1 MKTVAIR
8 RAGAAAVALAA
19 VVGIAGCTGG
29 DDKAAEAPAKAPAKA
44 KLQSREAATEALTT
58 AFSKTSEAKSARVY
72 MTMTLPGPA
81 AVGSM
86 EMDGVLGWNPGA
98 MDLTVTRESFEENP
112 SAPGEARMIMQ
123 DGVMYLDM
131 GADAAAGMDGKRWM
145 KLDMAALAEQSG
157 DKDLQ
162 KQLTGGLDNLNQ
174 DPAAQLAILL
184 DSPNLKHVGSE
195 KIGDVDTEHYEGSLT
210 VAEMLEAN
218 SSLDVLT
225 PEQRE
230 ELLGSVEQS
239 GIENYDIE
247 VWVDGDGYPARM
259 NMGMDT
265 PEGVIAMTAEYSD
278 YGAEIAVETPPAD
291 QTVDL
296 AEMLAELGAAME
308 ESTGGAGV

>member
-29 DDKAAEAPAKAPAKA
+29 DDKAAEAPAKA
-44 KLQSREAATEALTT
+44 KLQSREAATEALTA
-58 AFSKTSEAKSARVY
+58 AFSKTSEAKSAKVY

-81 AVGSM
+81 AAGSM
-86 EMDGVLGWNPGA
+86 EMEGVLGWNPGA
-98 MDLTVTRESFEENP
+98 MDMTVKGESFQQNP
-112 SAPGEARMIMQ
+112 SAPGEMRMIMQ

-131 GADAAAGMDGKRWM
+131 GADAAADMDGKRWM
-145 KLDMAALAEQSG
+145 KLDTAALAEQSG
-157 DKDLQ
+157 DKELQ
-162 KQLTGGLDNLNQ
+162 KQLTGGLDNMNQ

-195 KIGDVDTEHYEGSLT
+195 KIGGVDTEHYKGSLT

-218 SSLDVLT
+218 SSLDILT
-225 PEQRE
+225 PEERE
-230 ELLGSVEQS
+230 ELLGNVEQAGVES
-239 GIENYDIE
+239 YDIE

-259 NMGMDT
+259 NVGMDT
-265 PEGVIAMTAEYSD
+265 PEGVIALTAEYSD
-278 YGAEIAVETPPAD
+278 YGAGIAVETPPAD

-296 AEMLAELGAAME
+296 AEMLSELGAAAE